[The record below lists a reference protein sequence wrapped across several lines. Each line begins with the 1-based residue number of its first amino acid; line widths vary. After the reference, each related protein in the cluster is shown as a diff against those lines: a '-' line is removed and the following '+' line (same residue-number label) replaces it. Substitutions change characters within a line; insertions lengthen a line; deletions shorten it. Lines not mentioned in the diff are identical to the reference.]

1 MKSFYIVALLVLM
14 VLVTGCGKGFEV
26 ANVPDHPM
34 PEPKPE
40 KLFVIATATI
50 DVNSYGNLAAYKAK
64 KPGLT
69 SLLIPQ
75 AIAQVAQAS
84 GVVSVTYSNPGA
96 TAFTINTSGFMAGAY
111 PSVSGNDLNMGSISV
126 ASLDDNSLKVCTGV
140 GAPGNKCNRL
150 YIRVFTLGSNVANT
164 ITSIA
169 GFINTDSSYGID
181 VLAGSVLTPV
191 GYNANANAAVVTNA
205 ATVYTY
211 TIPGNMNRVKLSNTG
226 AISFPLKADLS
237 NAGSGNYEMR
247 LVIQYALGYI

>member
-1 MKSFYIVALLVLM
+1 MKWQMFFLLVA
-14 VLVTGCGKGFEV
+14 VLALTACGKGFEV
-26 ANVPDHPM
+26 AHVPDGPS

-40 KLFVIATATI
+40 KFFVIATATI
-50 DVNSYGNLAAYKAK
+50 DVNSYGNLAAMKAK
-64 KPGLT
+64 KPNLLN
-69 SLLIPQ
+69 LLIPQ

-126 ASLDDNSLKVCTGV
+126 ASLDDNSLRVCTGV
-140 GAPGNKCNRL
+140 GAPNNKCNRL

-164 ITSIA
+164 ITGIA
-169 GFINTDSSYGID
+169 GFINTDASYGID
-181 VLAGSVLTPV
+181 VLAGSVLTPI
-191 GYNANANAAVVTNA
+191 GYNANSNAASVTNA
-205 ATVYTY
+205 ATVHTY
-211 TIPGNMNRVKLSNTG
+211 TIPGNMNRVRLSDTG

-247 LVIQYALGYI
+247 LVVQYALGYI